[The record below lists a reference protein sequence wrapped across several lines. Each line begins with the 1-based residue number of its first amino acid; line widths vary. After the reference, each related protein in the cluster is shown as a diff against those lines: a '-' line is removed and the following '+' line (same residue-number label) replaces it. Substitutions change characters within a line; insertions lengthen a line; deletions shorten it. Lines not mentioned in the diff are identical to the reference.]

1 MPRRQSNA
9 QFPKSGIGVA
19 AGPAACGRSGLTFAG
34 NARIHRMPLE
44 DIAAVIITRD
54 AEATLAETLASLAR
68 LPEVVVYDN
77 GSTDGTQDIARA
89 HANVRWFSGEFM
101 GFGPTKNHAAG
112 LAERNWILSIDADE
126 AASEELIAEL
136 DALDLSDP
144 ARLYELDRHNYFM
157 GRRVRRAG
165 WGNDWLPRFY
175 HRDRHAYNQA
185 SVHERIE
192 PQVGTRVVRLRSP
205 LYHRAVERL
214 GAFLQKADRY
224 SEIRAGRAH
233 AAKPPALIFVRAV
246 WAFLRT
252 YFIRLGF
259 LEGWRGLVIAWGDA
273 DGVFYKHMKATARE
287 RAAAGR

>member
-1 MPRRQSNA
+1 MHGSRKRR
-9 QFPKSGIGVA
+9 PC
-19 AGPAACGRSGLTFAG
+19 PAACRRAIRVNIRGKRQD
-34 NARIHRMPLE
+34 RPMPLA

-77 GSTDGTQDIARA
+77 GSTDGTEDIARA
-89 HANVRWFSGEFM
+89 HGNVRWFNGEFT

-112 LAERNWILSIDADE
+112 LAERDWLLSIDADE
-126 AASEELIAEL
+126 AASGALIDEL
-136 DALDLSDP
+136 DSLDLSDE
-144 ARLYELDRHNYFM
+144 ARLYE
-157 GRRVRRAG
+157 V
-165 WGNDWLPRFY
+165 
-175 HRDRHAYNQA
+175 DRHAYNQA

-192 PQVGTRVVRLRSP
+192 PGAGSTVVRLHSP

>member
-1 MPRRQSNA
+1 
-9 QFPKSGIGVA
+9 
-19 AGPAACGRSGLTFAG
+19 
-34 NARIHRMPLE
+34 MPLA

-77 GSTDGTQDIARA
+77 GSTDGTEDIARA
-89 HANVRWFSGEFM
+89 HGNVRWFSGEFT
-101 GFGPTKNHAAG
+101 GFGPTKNQAAE
-112 LAERNWILSIDADE
+112 LAERDWILSIDADE
-126 AASEELIAEL
+126 AASEALVDEL
-136 DALDLSDP
+136 DALDLADDV
-144 ARLYELDRHNYFM
+144 RLYEVDRHNYFM
-157 GRRVRRAG
+157 GRRVRHAG

-175 HRDRHAYNQA
+175 HRARHAYNQA

-192 PQVGTRVVRLRSP
+192 PGVGSTVVRLRSP

-224 SEIRAGRAH
+224 SEIRAARAH
-233 AAKPPALIFVRAV
+233 AAKAPALVFLRAV

-252 YFIRLGF
+252 YFLRLGF